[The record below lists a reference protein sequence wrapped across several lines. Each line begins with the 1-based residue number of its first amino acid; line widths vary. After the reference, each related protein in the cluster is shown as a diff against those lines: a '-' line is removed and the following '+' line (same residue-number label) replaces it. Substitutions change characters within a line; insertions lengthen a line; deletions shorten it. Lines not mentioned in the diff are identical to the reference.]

1 MLHSFRAYGRQRER
15 NEKEMAYL
23 GTLSLVLITT
33 ALAGHFSRR
42 VGMPAVIGQ
51 LLVGII
57 LGPAVLGWVTEND
70 FVHTFSEIGV
80 ILLMFMAGLESDLGL
95 LKKYLKPSLSV
106 AVCGIVVPIGL
117 VYLFGRLFSFNNEQS
132 LFLGVTFAATSVS
145 ISVEVLKELRKLDS
159 KEGTTILGAA
169 VIDDILA
176 VLILSVLVSIFSD
189 VAQSSGGHVQSNLA
203 LSLTFQALY
212 FVGIYVVFKWLT
224 PLLMGLGE
232 KMSVASSVIL
242 MSLVICLG
250 MAYLAELVGLSGV
263 VGSFFAGVAVSQTA
277 YKKEVEESVEPIG
290 YAVFIPMFFVSI
302 GLHMT
307 FDGFLSDLIFII
319 PLTILSLITKW
330 IGCGAGAKM
339 LKMSWHSADII
350 GAGMVS
356 RGEMALIIA
365 QVGYSAKLLTSEY
378 YSGVIIVIIL
388 TTIIAPFMIKQAIMR
403 QKKAE

>member
-1 MLHSFRAYGRQRER
+1 MEH
-15 NEKEMAYL
+15 L
-23 GTLSLVLITT
+23 GILCLVLLST

-42 VGMPAVIGQ
+42 IGMPAVIGQ

-57 LGPAVLGWVTEND
+57 LGPAVLGWVVEND

-95 LKKYLKPSLSV
+95 LKKYFKPSMSV
-106 AVCGIVVPIGL
+106 AVCGIMVPVAL
-117 VYLFGRLFSFNNEQS
+117 VYILGRFFDFNNEQAI
-132 LFLGVTFAATSVS
+132 FLGVTFAATSVS
-145 ISVEVLKELRKLDS
+145 ISVEVLKELRRLDS

-176 VLILSVLVSIFSD
+176 VIILSVLVSIFSD
-189 VAQSSGGHVQSNLA
+189 VAKSSGGHVQSNLA
-203 LSLTFQALY
+203 LGITLQVLY
-212 FVGIYVVFKWLT
+212 FVGIYVVFKWVT
-224 PLLMGLGE
+224 PTLMRIGE
-232 KMSVASSVIL
+232 KMSVSASVIL

-263 VGSFFAGVAVSQTA
+263 VGSFFAGVAVAQTG
-277 YKKEVEESVEPIG
+277 YKREVEESVEPIG

-307 FDGFLSDLIFII
+307 FEGFLSDLVFII
-319 PLTILSLITKW
+319 PLTILALLTKW
-330 IGCGAGAKM
+330 IGCGAGAKALGM
-339 LKMSWHSADII
+339 DWHSADII
-350 GAGMVS
+350 GTGMVS

-388 TTIIAPFMIKQAIMR
+388 TTIIAPFMLKQAIMR
-403 QKKAE
+403 QKKAAKG

>member
-1 MLHSFRAYGRQRER
+1 MEH
-15 NEKEMAYL
+15 L
-23 GTLSLVLITT
+23 GILCLVLLST

-42 VGMPAVIGQ
+42 IGMPAVIGQ

-57 LGPAVLGWVTEND
+57 LGPAVLGWVVEND

-95 LKKYLKPSLSV
+95 LKKYFKPSMSV
-106 AVCGIVVPIGL
+106 AVCGIMVPVAL
-117 VYLFGRLFSFNNEQS
+117 VYILGRF
-132 LFLGVTFAATSVS
+132 FLGVTFAATSVS
-145 ISVEVLKELRKLDS
+145 ISVEVLKELRRLDS

-176 VLILSVLVSIFSD
+176 VIILSVLVSIFSD
-189 VAQSSGGHVQSNLA
+189 VAKSSGGHVQSNLA
-203 LSLTFQALY
+203 LGITLQVLY
-212 FVGIYVVFKWLT
+212 FIGIYVVFKWVT
-224 PLLMGLGE
+224 PTLMRIGE
-232 KMSVASSVIL
+232 KMSVSASVIL

-263 VGSFFAGVAVSQTA
+263 VGSFFAGVAVAQTG
-277 YKKEVEESVEPIG
+277 YKREVEESVEPIG

-307 FDGFLSDLIFII
+307 FEGFLSDLVFII
-319 PLTILSLITKW
+319 PLTILALLTKW
-330 IGCGAGAKM
+330 IGCGAGAKALGM
-339 LKMSWHSADII
+339 DWHSADII

-388 TTIIAPFMIKQAIMR
+388 TTIIAPFMLKQAIMR
-403 QKKAE
+403 QKKTAKG

>member
-1 MLHSFRAYGRQRER
+1 MEEIGILC
-15 NEKEMAYL
+15 
-23 GTLSLVLITT
+23 LVLLAT

-42 VGMPAVIGQ
+42 FGMPAVIGQ
-51 LLVGII
+51 LVIGII
-57 LGPAVLGWVTEND
+57 LGPAILGWVVENE

-95 LKKYLKPSLSV
+95 LKKYFKPSMSV
-106 AVCGIVVPIGL
+106 AVCGIIAPIFF
-117 VYLFGRLFSFNNEQS
+117 VYLLGRYFDFNNEQAI
-132 LFLGVTFAATSVS
+132 FLGVTFAATSVS

-176 VLILSVLVSIFSD
+176 VVILSILVSIFSD
-189 VAQSSGGHVQSNLA
+189 VAKSGGGHVQSNLW
-203 LSLTFQALY
+203 LGISLQVVY
-212 FVGIYVVFKWLT
+212 FVGIYAVFKWIAPT
-224 PLLMGLGE
+224 LMRLGE
-232 KMSVASSVIL
+232 RMSVSASVIL

-263 VGSFFAGVAVSQTA
+263 VGSFFAGVAVAQTK

-307 FDGFLSDLIFII
+307 FDGFIDDLWFIFT
-319 PLTILSLITKW
+319 LTVLALLTKW
-330 IGCGAGAKM
+330 IGCGAGAKA
-339 LKMSWHSADII
+339 LGMSWHSSDII

-388 TTIIAPFMIKQAIMR
+388 TTIIAPFMLKQAIVR
-403 QKKAE
+403 QKNAA